1 MNHYRLFIKLITRFL
16 TKTIV
21 GKFFNFFG
29 KLFFGQIAFV
39 TGYNPVGFEFY
50 KTTTTRHIDK
60 LFLTLKETGYTQLE
74 EHDNMDSVENTLR
87 NLATAR
93 RRNS

>member
-1 MNHYRLFIKLITRFL
+1 MIHRLFIKLLIRFL

-29 KLFFGQIAFV
+29 KLLFGQFAFV

-50 KTTTTRHIDK
+50 KTTTTKRIDK
-60 LFLTLKETGYTQLE
+60 LFLMLKETGYTQLA
-74 EHDNMDSVENTLR
+74 EHDNMDSVEITLR